1 MYCVVIFVASKICD
15 FGVTYT
21 SKIVAEIVVI
31 SSCTYHANNFEKYIS
46 LHLERRLDLIIYT
59 NSLHIHH
66 TFIMYLISALLVTR
80 CSL

>member
-46 LHLERRLDLIIYT
+46 LHLERRLDLIIYIRIVYIFT
-59 NSLHIHH
+59 I
-66 TFIMYLISALLVTR
+66 LLSCT
-80 CSL
+80 

>member
-21 SKIVAEIVVI
+21 SKIVVI
-31 SSCTYHANNFEKYIS
+31 STCTYHANNFEKYIS